1 MDIGISLTPGTNAGT
16 IARRAEQL
24 GFSHVWFYDTQLL
37 CTDVLVAM
45 TAAAVNTSTIKLCAG
60 VLVPSNRIA
69 PVAANAMA
77 SLNALAPGRIIAGLG
92 TGYTARR
99 TMGLKA
105 QKLGELRE
113 YARVMRALWRREVVE
128 ADLEGTTHKMKFMQP
143 DPGFVNTVDDIPV
156 HLSAFGPRARQLA
169 AETADGFINAWMSP
183 AALDEARAVRELRAA
198 AGLDPDSLYTTCLN
212 LGCVLEPGEAYDS
225 PRARAQAGPW
235 PAIAWHWLVEDGDN
249 AAIPPALE
257 PLITEYRKIYA
268 TYEPADAR
276 YMTLHDGHLMY
287 LRPEEEQFI
296 SPEMLRDLTLTGR
309 PDEIRARVD
318 QLADA
323 GYNQVAVQLV
333 PGHEDAIEDWAKV
346 LINR

>member
-1 MDIGISLTPGTNAGT
+1 MDFGISLTPTAT
-16 IARRAEQL
+16 SWKTVQRAEEL
-24 GFSHVWFYDTQLL
+24 GFSHAWFYDTQLL

-45 TAAAVNTSTIKLCAG
+45 TAAAVHTKRIKLCAG

-77 SLNALAPGRIIAGLG
+77 SLNALAPGRIITGLG

-105 QKLGELRE
+105 QKLSDIRE
-113 YARVMRALWRREVVE
+113 YTRVMRALWRGEVVE
-128 ADLEGTTHKMKFMQP
+128 AELEGNMHKMKFMQP
-143 DPGFVNTVDDIPV
+143 KEGFINIEDPIPV
-156 HLSAFGPRARQLA
+156 HLSAFGPKARQLA

-183 AALDEARAVRELRAA
+183 AALDEASAVRKACEK
-198 AGLDPDSLYTTCLN
+198 AGRDPNSMYTTCLN

-225 PRARAQAGPW
+225 KRARAQSGPW
-235 PAIAWHWLVEDGDN
+235 PAIGWHWMVEDGDD
-249 AAIPPALE
+249 AQVPPAMQ
-257 PLITEYRKIYA
+257 PLIDAYHEIYK

-296 SPEMLRDLTLTGR
+296 TAEILKALTLTGT
-309 PDEIRARVD
+309 PEEIRERVD
-318 QLADA
+318 MMRQA
-323 GYNQVAVQLV
+323 GYDQVAVQIV
-333 PGHEDAIEDWAKV
+333 PGQEDALEQWAQV
-346 LINR
+346 LMG